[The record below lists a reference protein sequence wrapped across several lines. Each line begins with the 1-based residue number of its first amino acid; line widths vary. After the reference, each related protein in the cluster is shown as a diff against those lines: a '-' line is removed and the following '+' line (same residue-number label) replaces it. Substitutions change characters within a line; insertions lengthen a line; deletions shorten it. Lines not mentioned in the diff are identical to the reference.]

1 MQRAEVIEKVNKVLV
16 EGFEINHDKLKPQ
29 AHLYHDLGIDSLDAV
44 DMLVFLEEQ
53 TGIQVKGEWF
63 KAVRRLDDI
72 YNVMEN
78 VLNGRIPQQEAETE
92 ADDVP
97 LQASETAGSAVGAE
111 S

>member
-1 MQRAEVIEKVNKVLV
+1 MQRSEVIEKVNKVLV
-16 EGFEINHDKLKPQ
+16 DGFEIDVQKLKPE

-63 KAVRRLDDI
+63 RSVRHLDDI

-78 VLNGRIPQQEAETE
+78 VLNGRIPSQGPSGEVPPATATAPAATAEA
-92 ADDVP
+92 
-97 LQASETAGSAVGAE
+97 
-111 S
+111 

>member
-1 MQRAEVIEKVNKVLV
+1 MQRSEVIEKVNKVLV
-16 EGFEINHDKLKPQ
+16 DGFELSIDKLKPE

-63 KAVRRLDDI
+63 RSVRRLDDI

-78 VLNGRIPQQEAETE
+78 VLNGRIPGSSEGDAVATPGPAPANAE
-92 ADDVP
+92 V
-97 LQASETAGSAVGAE
+97 
-111 S
+111 

>member
-1 MQRAEVIEKVNKVLV
+1 MQRSEVIGKVNKVLV
-16 EGFEINHDKLKPQ
+16 DGFELSIDKLKPE

-63 KAVRRLDDI
+63 RSVRRLDDI

-78 VLNGRIPQQEAETE
+78 VLNGRIPGSSEGDAVATPGPAPANAE
-92 ADDVP
+92 V
-97 LQASETAGSAVGAE
+97 
-111 S
+111 

>member
-1 MQRAEVIEKVNKVLV
+1 MQRSEVIGKVNKVLV
-16 EGFEINHDKLKPQ
+16 DGFELSIDKLKPE

-63 KAVRRLDDI
+63 RSVRRLDDI

-78 VLNGRIPQQEAETE
+78 VLNGRSPGSSEGDAVATPGPAPANAE
-92 ADDVP
+92 V
-97 LQASETAGSAVGAE
+97 
-111 S
+111 

>member
-1 MQRAEVIEKVNKVLV
+1 MQRSEVIEKVNKVLV
-16 EGFEINHDKLKPQ
+16 DGFELSIDKLKPE

-63 KAVRRLDDI
+63 RCVRRLDDI

-78 VLNGRIPQQEAETE
+78 VLNGRIPGSSEGDAVATPGPAPANAE
-92 ADDVP
+92 V
-97 LQASETAGSAVGAE
+97 
-111 S
+111 

>member
-1 MQRAEVIEKVNKVLV
+1 MQRSEVIEKVNKVLV
-16 EGFEINHDKLKPQ
+16 DGFEIDVQKLKPE

-63 KAVRRLDDI
+63 RSVRRLDDI

-78 VLNGRIPQQEAETE
+78 VLNGRIPNQGSSEEVPPATATASAATAEA
-92 ADDVP
+92 
-97 LQASETAGSAVGAE
+97 
-111 S
+111 